1 MREVSSRICE
11 GKVEIELSSVYQ
23 RKSGNELLILAK
35 RTSTMNVQI
44 LEKNEDSMRFIVD
57 GITASFANTLRRIIL
72 SEVPCMAIDDIMIIE
87 NDSVLHDEILALR
100 LGLIPLKTDLDSYNL
115 PEECSCQ
122 SELGC
127 QLCRAVLILDVEA
140 KEDRRIVYSKDLVP
154 EDPNVAPVSDKI
166 PIVKLAP
173 GQRIRLEAYAKL
185 GRGKDHAKWQPVSAC
200 IYKYMPEIKIDSE
213 RCDSCGDCVDICSKK
228 VLEES
233 EGKIV
238 VANLLECTL
247 CKDCVKV
254 CQKDPPAINVEG
266 NQNSFIFYVESTGV
280 LPVERILNEAFK
292 IYEKKC
298 SDFLD
303 QLSVKLNVPEKKD

>member
-1 MREVSSRICE
+1 
-11 GKVEIELSSVYQ
+11 
-23 RKSGNELLILAK
+23 
-35 RTSTMNVQI
+35 MNVQI

-57 GITASFANTLRRIIL
+57 GITASLANTLRRIIL
-72 SEVPCMAIDDIMIIE
+72 SKVPCMAIDDIMIIE

-127 QLCRAVLILDVEA
+127 HLCRTVLILDVEA
-140 KEDRRIVYSKDLVP
+140 KADGRVVYSKDLIP
-154 EDPNVAPVSDKI
+154 EDPKIAPVSGEI

-185 GRGKDHAKWQPVSAC
+185 GRGKEHAKWQPVSAC
-200 IYKYMPEIKIDSE
+200 TYKYMPEIKLDSK
-213 RCDSCGDCVDICSKK
+213 RCDVCGDCVNICSRK
-228 VLEES
+228 VLEKS

-238 VANLLECTL
+238 VSNLLECTL

-254 CQKDPPAINVEG
+254 CHMDPPAIEVQGNENV
-266 NQNSFIFYVESTGV
+266 FIFYIESTGV
-280 LPVERILNEAFK
+280 LPVERIINEAFK

-298 SDFLD
+298 SEFLD
-303 QLSVKLNVPEKKD
+303 KLLVKVNVSEEKD

>member
-1 MREVSSRICE
+1 
-11 GKVEIELSSVYQ
+11 
-23 RKSGNELLILAK
+23 
-35 RTSTMNVQI
+35 MNVQI

-57 GITASFANTLRRIIL
+57 GITASLANTLRRIIL
-72 SEVPCMAIDDIMIIE
+72 SEVPCMAIDDIMVIE

-140 KEDRRIVYSKDLVP
+140 KTEGRVVYSKDLVP
-154 EDPNVAPVSDKI
+154 EDPNIAPVSGEI

-185 GRGKDHAKWQPVSAC
+185 GRGREHAKWQPVSAC
-200 IYKYMPEIKIDSE
+200 TYRYMPEIKIDSK
-213 RCDSCGDCVDICSKK
+213 RCDACGDCVGICSRK
-228 VLEES
+228 VLAES
-233 EGKIV
+233 NGKIE

-247 CKDCVKV
+247 CKDCVRA
-254 CQKDPPAINVEG
+254 CPKDPPAIEVNG
-266 NQNSFIFYVESTGV
+266 NENSFIFYVESTGV
-280 LPVERILNEAFK
+280 LPVERIINEAFK
-292 IYEKKC
+292 IYEKKY
-298 SDFLD
+298 SEFLD
-303 QLSVKLNVPEKKD
+303 KLLVKVNVPEENQDN